1 MTTHGRAF
9 AAHDAG
15 PSEYA
20 GGIEVDLKVALAGLA
35 AERVAGYPARK
46 EDPDDGDGVTITS
59 AVGALA
65 CLRSGLSIEETQ
77 SRRIAPGDPP
87 HPLACEILERAFAEI
102 VDLVR
107 KRYPAVMRVAGVL
120 QRQEQLSLTDLDRLI
135 AGRQK

>member
-1 MTTHGRAF
+1 MHAKGDQPGLNAARFELLLFPLSAALARRAPTDGLPRGRP
-9 AAHDAG
+9 HDAG

-65 CLRSGLSIEETQ
+65 CLR
-77 SRRIAPGDPP
+77 
-87 HPLACEILERAFAEI
+87 
-102 VDLVR
+102 
-107 KRYPAVMRVAGVL
+107 
-120 QRQEQLSLTDLDRLI
+120 
-135 AGRQK
+135 